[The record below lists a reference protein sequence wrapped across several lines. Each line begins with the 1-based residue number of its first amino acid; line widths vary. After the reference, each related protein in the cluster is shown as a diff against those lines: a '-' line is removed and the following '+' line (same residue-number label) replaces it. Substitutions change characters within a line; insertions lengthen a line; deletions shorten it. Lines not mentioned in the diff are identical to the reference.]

1 MKGGSEKMT
10 ARTLGLVIGFAL
22 GVVWVA
28 FGFGAAL
35 LVAVLAFLGWL
46 VGGIAE
52 GQINVVTLW
61 EDLQGRRRD
70 LI

>member
-1 MKGGSEKMT
+1 MT
-10 ARTLGLVIGFAL
+10 AHTLGLVLGFAL

-35 LVAVLAFLGWL
+35 LVAVLAFIGWL
-46 VGGIAE
+46 IGGIVE
-52 GQINVVTLW
+52 GRINVVTLW